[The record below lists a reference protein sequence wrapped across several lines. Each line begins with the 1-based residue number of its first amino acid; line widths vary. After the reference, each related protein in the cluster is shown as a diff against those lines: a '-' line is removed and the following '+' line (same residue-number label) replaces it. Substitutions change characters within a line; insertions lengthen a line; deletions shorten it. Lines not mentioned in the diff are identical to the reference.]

1 MAKNKNKEIRVSEG
15 SEDQPADNFQWET
28 LKDLMQETVGAMV
41 SQQELI
47 RALMDKAKDI
57 FISNNKESEYQ
68 TLMIPVLG
76 FFNSYKDIADKL
88 RKNSELHITYNDDNA
103 IIDYKKGEVSEE
115 NDDAYNYLSIASNYV
130 HAQEQIA
137 DLSYK
142 TYSEIIATLQE
153 HITPNMKNNIS
164 DIDLSKITS
173 EWNELKTEIKDLYEK
188 GV

>member
-1 MAKNKNKEIRVSEG
+1 MAKNKNKAIRVSEG

-68 TLMIPVLG
+68 ALMIPVLG

-88 RKNSELHITYNDDNA
+88 RKNSELHITYNDDNT

-115 NDDAYNYLSIASNYV
+115 NDETACQLENVEELLIPRIIDAQSVGVDSITGATATSNAV
-130 HAQEQIA
+130 KTAVLDVLFWQVLQGIA
-137 DLSYK
+137 GTMLFRFRDL
-142 TYSEIIATLQE
+142 ALL
-153 HITPNMKNNIS
+153 P
-164 DIDLSKITS
+164 L
-173 EWNELKTEIKDLYEK
+173 W
-188 GV
+188 